1 MNKGQKKILILIV
14 IFLFIIILLLSCLFL
29 NNKRS
34 KNENI
39 KTNNINDTDNI
50 NLDVEY
56 QDESNVRIEYE
67 YEPINNSTT
76 FFTVKSCMEKYINN
90 IIDEEYDRVYE
101 LLDKKYI
108 NNNNITISN
117 IMNKIDKY
125 NNEQIIISQMYELKG
140 DNIEQYSIKYYII
153 NKSSGRKETKYAI
166 VTFNCNDFS
175 FSITPIKDK
184 LNSIKNI
191 KLDTNRESIEKN
203 NNNQYEYLR
212 YTDERVAREY
222 YEYYNMLLLY
232 VPEDAYDFLNT
243 TYKQKKFGNNYEKF
257 IKYIADN
264 KDTIQKSVL
273 IKYSYDTNKKN
284 YLLTNNTNN
293 TYSLTEKEFMNF
305 EICLD
310 TYTVTPDYFNEL
322 TDKEKID
329 FFTNEVINQIN
340 YKQYEELYKH
350 LNNQYK
356 LNNMRTIEELQKYIN
371 TNMFKINYIDNY
383 DISEQSDYYITK
395 INLSDSA
402 SSVAQKKEVS
412 LIFKILDNDN
422 FEMAFAS

>member
-1 MNKGQKKILILIV
+1 MNKNQKTILILI
-14 IFLFIIILLLSCLFL
+14 ITILLIIIILISLLFL
-29 NNKRS
+29 NKAKNKS
-34 KNENI
+34 DGTKAEA
-39 KTNNINDTDNI
+39 INDNNSIINI
-50 NLDVEY
+50 EY

-76 FFTVKSCMEKYINN
+76 FFTIKSCIERYINN
-90 IIDEEYDRVYE
+90 IIDKNYNKVYD
-101 LLDKKYI
+101 LLDKEYI
-108 NNNNITISN
+108 NNNNITIDN
-117 IMNKIDKY
+117 IINKIDKY
-125 NNEQIIISQMYELKG
+125 NKNEQIIISQMYELKG
-140 DNIEQYSIKYYII
+140 NNIEKYSIKYYII
-153 NKSSGRKETKYAI
+153 NKNNGEKETQYAV
-166 VTFNCNDFS
+166 VTVNRNDFS

-184 LNSIKNI
+184 VSSIKNI
-191 KLDTNRESIEKN
+191 KLDVNKESIENN

-212 YTDERVAREY
+212 YTEEKIAREY
-222 YEYYNMLLLY
+222 YEYYNMLLIY
-232 VPEDAYDFLNT
+232 VPEDAYKFLNT
-243 TYKQKKFGNNYEKF
+243 TYRQKKFNDDYKQF
-257 IKYIADN
+257 TKYISDN

-273 IKYSYDTNKKN
+273 TRYSYDSENNN
-284 YLLTNNTNN
+284 YLLTNSFNN
-293 TYSLTEKEFMNF
+293 TYSITEKEFMNF

-402 SSVAQKKEVS
+402 SSVAKKKEVS